1 MDYILYFFISFAGV
15 NLEPEPDPQIFVSLE
30 TCESARKLIINDLR
44 QKMDKNITINGYCV
58 KR

>member
-15 NLEPEPDPQIFVSLE
+15 NLEPGPAPQIFVSLE